1 MKKEVKSDKLASQ
14 IAQIALNKKAQEI
27 CIMNLKNLSMMTDYF
42 VICHGESEV
51 HVKAIADA
59 ILEKTGQE
67 GVRIWHR
74 EGYEHLHWVLLDYVD
89 VVVHIFE
96 KETRDFY
103 RLERLWGDAEIK
115 KVKDHME

>member
-1 MKKEVKSDKLASQ
+1 MTKEIQSNKLASQ
-14 IAQIALNKKAQEI
+14 IAQIALSKKAQEI
-27 CIMNLKNLSMMTDYF
+27 CIMNLQDLSMVTDYF

-51 HVKAIADA
+51 QVKAIADA
-59 ILEKTGQE
+59 ILEETGRE
-67 GVRIWHR
+67 GVRVWHR

-115 KVKDHME
+115 MVQDQLE